1 MSDRAR
7 PGANDLQDG
16 PDPAAMRELAAMP
29 PPAPPALSAEL
40 EGELAKLSPV
50 PTRRPLRQL
59 AILAAVSI
67 VYGSGLL
74 LAVSTRGDMLE
85 LPMGWLA
92 GTALGWLLGF
102 FIPCY
107 FALVPRPGAVTPRW
121 RLAAISVA
129 ITSVSFVVYGL
140 AIHPEGPSSHEV
152 GGAALARSSCLEVG
166 LATALV
172 PVVIGAIFLRGALPV
187 GSRWIAAALG
197 AGGGCLGG
205 LVLHLH
211 CDIADGLHVGLVHG
225 GVVIVAAL
233 LSAAIVPRAS
243 DVR

>member
-1 MSDRAR
+1 MSDPAR
-7 PGANDLQDG
+7 PRAKDPLDL
-16 PDPAAMRELAAMP
+16 AAMRELAAMP

-40 EGELAKLSPV
+40 EGELAELAPV
-50 PTRRPLRQL
+50 QMRRPLRQL
-59 AILAAVSI
+59 AILVAVSL
-67 VYGSGLL
+67 VYASGLVIAL
-74 LAVSTRGDMLE
+74 TTRSDMLE
-85 LPMGWLA
+85 LPMGWLV
-92 GTALGWLLGF
+92 GTALGWLFGF
-102 FIPCY
+102 LIPCY
-107 FALVPRPGAVTPRW
+107 LALVPRPGSVAPRW
-121 RLAAISVA
+121 RVAAISVA
-129 ITSVSFVVYGL
+129 ITSASFVMFGL
-140 AIHPEGPSSHEV
+140 AVHPSGPSSTHLGVEDFHH
-152 GGAALARSSCLEVG
+152 GRGCLELG

-172 PVVIGAIFLRGALPV
+172 PVIIGAIFLRGTLPV

-211 CDIADGLHVGLVHG
+211 CDIADGLHVGVLHG

>member
-1 MSDRAR
+1 MSDS
-7 PGANDLQDG
+7 
-16 PDPAAMRELAAMP
+16 DPVAMRELAAMP
-29 PPAPPALSAEL
+29 PPAPPGLSAEL
-40 EGELAKLSPV
+40 EAELAKLAPV
-50 PTRRPLRQL
+50 QTRRPLRQL
-59 AILAAVSI
+59 AILIGVSM

-74 LAVSTRGDMLE
+74 VGLTTRDDMHE

-92 GTALGWLLGF
+92 GTALGWLFGF
-102 FIPCY
+102 LIPCY
-107 FALVPRPGAVTPRW
+107 LALVPRPGAVAPRW
-121 RLAAISVA
+121 RVAAISVA
-129 ITSVSFVVYGL
+129 ITSVSFVMFGL
-140 AIHPEGPSSHEV
+140 SVHPTGPSSQEYGTEYFHH
-152 GGAALARSSCLEVG
+152 GHTCLELG

-211 CDIADGLHVGLVHG
+211 CNIADGLHIGIMHG

>member
-1 MSDRAR
+1 MTDPS
-7 PGANDLQDG
+7 
-16 PDPAAMRELAAMP
+16 DPAAMRELAALP
-29 PPAPPALSAEL
+29 PPAPPALSPALEAEL
-40 EGELAKLSPV
+40 GKLAPV
-50 PTRRPLRQL
+50 RTRRPLRQL
-59 AILAAVSI
+59 AILVGVSL
-67 VYGSGLL
+67 VYASGLVIAL
-74 LAVSTRGDMLE
+74 TTREDMLE

-92 GTALGWLLGF
+92 GTALGWLFGF
-102 FIPCY
+102 LIPCY
-107 FALVPRPGAVTPRW
+107 LALVPRPGAVAPRW
-121 RLAAISVA
+121 RVAAISVA
-129 ITSVSFVVYGL
+129 VTSVSFVMFGL
-140 AIHPEGPSSHEV
+140 AVHPSAPSS
-152 GGAALARSSCLEVG
+152 AALEAEHFFHGHTCLEHG

-172 PVVIGAIFLRGALPV
+172 PVIIGAIFLRGALPV

-211 CDIADGLHVGLVHG
+211 CNIADGLHIGIMHG